1 VAGSPGV
8 NRSFSGPRP
17 ELRKNRTSGRT
28 RLWKLGKL
36 GFPRRR
42 RKAADVSEHGDFEK
56 FFKDLRPVELFVVV
70 PAPSGGGY
78 LVAGLL
84 GVNRSF
90 FRTLADPRETRI
102 F

>member
-1 VAGSPGV
+1 
-8 NRSFSGPRP
+8 
-17 ELRKNRTSGRT
+17 
-28 RLWKLGKL
+28 
-36 GFPRRR
+36 
-42 RKAADVSEHGDFEK
+42 
-56 FFKDLRPVELFVVV
+56 LRPVELFVVV